1 MILIRDFRPA
11 DAAQVDALACA
22 AFAQYREVYRDWP
35 AFEAKIGQ
43 LSALAGSGELVLAE
57 VAGNL
62 AGAVA
67 YLGPHAPKAEFFR
80 PEWPVMRMLVVPPA
94 MRGRG
99 LGRMLSAECLRRAGR
114 DRAAVLALH
123 TSDVMRVALSMYRRM
138 GFKRVADA
146 PPVHGVEYG
155 VYLKE
160 LATDAR

>member
-1 MILIRDFRPA
+1 M
-11 DAAQVDALACA
+11 
-22 AFAQYREVYRDWP
+22 
-35 AFEAKIGQ
+35 
-43 LSALAGSGELVLAE
+43 LAE

-80 PEWPVMRMLVVPPA
+80 PEWSVMRMLVVHPA

-99 LGRMLSAECLRRAGR
+99 LGRMLSAECQRRAGR